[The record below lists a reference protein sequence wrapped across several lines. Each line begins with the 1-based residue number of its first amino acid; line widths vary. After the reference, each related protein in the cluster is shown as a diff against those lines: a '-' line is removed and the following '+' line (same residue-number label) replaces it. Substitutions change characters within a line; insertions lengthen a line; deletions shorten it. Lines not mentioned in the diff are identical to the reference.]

1 MFNLSESEFENNNY
15 AAQDRLFIDGP
26 VANPASSNGSAAVG
40 GKPTEHFESPEEA
53 ADFLDAYSQAVVTV
67 AETVSPAVVN
77 IGVTKSVSGGRR
89 RGYGGGN
96 PFEAQGAGSGVIIA
110 PDGYILTNSHVVSG
124 SSKIEVA
131 LADGTNYLGQV
142 VGQDPDTDL
151 AVVKIGENGLPAAKL
166 GNSEALR
173 VGQLVIAIG
182 NPLGFQATVTAGVVS
197 GTGRSLRSQ
206 NGRLIEN
213 IIQTDAALNPGNSGG
228 PLVDTRGKVV
238 GINTAI
244 IAMAQGIC
252 FAVPINTAKW
262 VTSLLM
268 QEGKV
273 TRGYLGISCQQR
285 PLNQNVIRTYNLAIK
300 SGVAVLQ
307 LASNSPA
314 AKAGLR
320 SGDVI
325 VSLDNQPVATVD
337 QLHKL
342 LSRNIIGKDVAL
354 TALRN
359 NAAGTGVSRLDLYV
373 RPGVAPSN

>member
-1 MFNLSESEFENNNY
+1 MLEANINNSNKNT
-15 AAQDRLFIDGP
+15 AEAQDLLFIDGP
-26 VANPASSNGSAAVG
+26 VANPAGAEVG
-40 GKPTEHFESPEEA
+40 GQASEHFENAEDA
-53 ADFLDAYSQAVVTV
+53 ADFLDAYSQAVVRV

-77 IGVTKSVSGGRR
+77 IGVTKPNAANTGMRR
-89 RGYGGGN
+89 RGYGGG
-96 PFEAQGAGSGVIIA
+96 EAQGAGSGVIIA

-124 SSKIEVA
+124 ASKIEVT
-131 LADGTNYLGQV
+131 LADGTAYPAQL

-151 AVVKIGENGLPAAKL
+151 AVVRIGASSLPAAKL
-166 GNSEALR
+166 GNSDALR
-173 VGQLVIAIG
+173 AGQLVIAIG
-182 NPLGFQATVTAGVVS
+182 NPLGFQTTVTAGVVS
-197 GTGRSLRSQ
+197 ATGRSLRSQ

-228 PLVDTRGKVV
+228 PLVDTRGQVV

-268 QEGKV
+268 TEGKV

-285 PLNQNVIRTYNLAIK
+285 PLNQNIVRSFNLANK

-307 LASNSPA
+307 LSPNSPA
-314 AKAGLR
+314 AVAGLR
-320 SGDVI
+320 SGDI
-325 VSLDNQPVATVD
+325 LISLDNQPVASVD

-342 LSRNIIGKDVAL
+342 LSRNIIGKEIAL
-354 TALRN
+354 TALRTN
-359 NAAGTGVSRLDLYV
+359 PSGSGVSRLNLYI
-373 RPGVAPSN
+373 RPGVAPTN